1 MTQEHVNT
9 AIRVGIVIFYTM
21 LAESLCHDGTS
32 AGELTA
38 LTLLAIIAIVTI
50 VALDWIT
57 AATRRGDR

>member
-1 MTQEHVNT
+1 MTRERVNT
-9 AIRVGIVIFYTM
+9 VIRIGIVIFYTM

-38 LTLLAIIAIVTI
+38 LTLLAIVAIVTI

-57 AATRRGDR
+57 TAPRKDDR